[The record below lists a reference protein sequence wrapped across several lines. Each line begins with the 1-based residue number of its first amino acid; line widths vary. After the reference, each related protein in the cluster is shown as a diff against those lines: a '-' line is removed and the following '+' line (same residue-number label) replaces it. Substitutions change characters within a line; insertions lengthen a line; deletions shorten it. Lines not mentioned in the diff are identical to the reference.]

1 MSDPQTLRTATIN
14 MKTRITI
21 DLSSHPE
28 VYERI
33 QQSAATESRSM
44 AGQLLHE
51 ALPALLQ
58 PSVRIA
64 ALLKRKAPKKGVA
77 K

>member
-1 MSDPQTLRTATIN
+1 

-33 QQSAATESRSM
+33 QQSAAAQSRSM

-51 ALPALLQ
+51 ALPALLNQ
-58 PSVRIA
+58 PSARIA

>member
-1 MSDPQTLRTATIN
+1 

-33 QQSAATESRSM
+33 QKTAAFQSRSM

-51 ALPALLQ
+51 ALPALLNQ
-58 PSVRIA
+58 PSERMA
-64 ALLKRKAPKKGVA
+64 ALLKHKAPKKGAA

>member
-1 MSDPQTLRTATIN
+1 

-21 DLSSHPE
+21 DLSAHPE

-33 QQSAATESRSM
+33 QQSAAAQSRSM

-51 ALPALLQ
+51 ALPALLNQ
-58 PSVRIA
+58 PSARIA
-64 ALLKRKAPKKGVA
+64 ALLKRKAPAKKGA
-77 K
+77 QK